1 MAKVW
6 TFICA
11 AALAGALSGCA
22 TPPSAEELARL
33 DYGAYPENYEQ
44 IIRAYFDRGLKD
56 PSSLQISGGIPAPTQ
71 SWQKFMGSLKAGYR
85 TCVTYNAKNSFGAYT
100 GYTTT
105 YFLIKDGRII
115 DAIENADR
123 LQQTV
128 GWHICS

>member
-1 MAKVW
+1 MGRFLPSMCVL
-6 TFICA
+6 
-11 AALAGALSGCA
+11 ALVGALTGCA
-22 TPPSAEELARL
+22 TPPSAEELAHL
-33 DYGAYPENYEQ
+33 DYGAYPDNYEQ
-44 IIRAYFDRGLKD
+44 LIRAYFDRGLKD

-128 GWHICS
+128 GWHMCS